1 MTMALSQTL
10 RQLGIN
16 QGLEVVGVAT
26 AQERQSAD
34 EEWLGFC
41 DEFHNHYDGEMAK
54 SIQSQG
60 PGSRV
65 NRAC

>member
-41 DEFHNHYDGEMAK
+41 EEFQNHYDGDMAK
-54 SIQSQG
+54 WIQSQG
-60 PGSRV
+60 LESRI

>member
-26 AQERQSAD
+26 AQERQLAD
-34 EEWLGFC
+34 EKWLRFW
-41 DEFHNHYDGEMAK
+41 DEFRNHYDGEMAK
-54 SIQSQG
+54 WIQSQG
-60 PGSRV
+60 LGSRV
-65 NRAC
+65 NRTC